1 MSRRAKA
8 IASLAGHHRRH
19 EKSQENHDMLTGFK
33 AQKVAAT
40 PTDSGP
46 QSMSVNGARV
56 VMIEHYGTLVGDGAV
71 ASRSASPPVSEPIA
85 TPWGIEHLDFALVC
99 QLAFL
104 DNGFRCARPAAA
116 YVEFHMVGY
125 CKRFDCDESG
135 NATGYVCAGHLDALE
150 YTAECTVRELRPA
163 TPARWL
169 SHHAVRCPTCDRSI
183 RCVSDILQV
192 VVMI

>member
-1 MSRRAKA
+1 MPTDVKV
-8 IASLAGHHRRH
+8 
-19 EKSQENHDMLTGFK
+19 
-33 AQKVAAT
+33 QKVAAM

-56 VMIEHYGTLVGDGAV
+56 VMFEHYGTHVGDGAI
-71 ASRSASPPVSEPIA
+71 ASRSASPPLSEPI
-85 TPWGIEHLDFALVC
+85 TGPCGIEHLDFSPQC

-125 CKRFDCDESG
+125 CKRFDCDEDG
-135 NATGYVCAGHLDALE
+135 NACGYVCSRHLDALE

-163 TPARWL
+163 TLARRL
-169 SHHAVRCPTCDRSI
+169 SHRGVRCPSCDRSI